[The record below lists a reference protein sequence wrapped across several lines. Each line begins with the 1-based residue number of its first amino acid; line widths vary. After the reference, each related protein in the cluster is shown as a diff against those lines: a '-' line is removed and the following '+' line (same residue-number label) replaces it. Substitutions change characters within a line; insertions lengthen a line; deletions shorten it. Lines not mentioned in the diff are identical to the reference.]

1 MKVLAVNGSARNN
14 GNTHMALEFV
24 AEELRQ
30 EGIEVEIVDLVD
42 VNLHPFSFGGTPEDD
57 VPMLREKLKAADGLI
72 IGSPTYYSNVTSR
85 TQMFIERMGGSVD
98 LKGKIGAAVAVARRG
113 GANFVYAA
121 INYFFG
127 IHEMPI
133 ATSTYWNIVIARK
146 PGEIKKDEEGLKT
159 LKNLG
164 KNMAKLLK
172 ATKTYSSS

>member
-14 GNTHMALEFV
+14 GNTHIALELV
-24 AEELRQ
+24 AKELQ
-30 EGIEVEIVDLVD
+30 NEGIDVEIIDLVD
-42 VNLHPFSFGGTPEDD
+42 FKLHPFTFGGTPEDD
-57 VPMLREKLKAADGLI
+57 VSLLKEKVLSSDGLI

-85 TQMFIERMGGSVD
+85 TQMFIERMGGLD

-127 IHEMPI
+127 IHQMPI
-133 ATSTYWNIVIARK
+133 ATSSYWNMVIARK
-146 PGEIKKDEEGLKT
+146 PGEIHNDEEGIKT
-159 LKNLG
+159 LQNLG

-172 ATKTYSSS
+172 SIKT